1 MGNIE
6 KSLEVYERLRTH
18 KYKITV
24 ENGISFV
31 LEFKKKRYHHLAGF
45 QHLKDKPHLSTLVAD
60 KTAFYNALSRKTITE
75 QEVVSSQKF
84 FLIKERFDFFEQ
96 LVSIMDAGE
105 GRIIIDYDQSK
116 VKDSGIKAKFMLYKR
131 SGTPFK
137 EEFCCF
143 SLFIGY
149 DDITKEYYPAT
160 YIVEH
165 SNKYTNDQTP
175 HYCTI
180 EIIRPP
186 KKKKKKPA
194 KKAK

>member
-1 MGNIE
+1 MGSIE
-6 KSLEVYERLRTH
+6 KSLEVYEKLRMH
-18 KYKITV
+18 KYRITI
-24 ENGISFV
+24 ENGVSFV
-31 LEFKKKRYHHLAGF
+31 LDFKKKRYHHLAGF
-45 QHLKDKPHLSTLVAD
+45 QHLKDKPHLSTLVKD
-60 KTAFYNALSRKTITE
+60 KTAFYNALSTKGITE

-84 FLIKERFDFFEQ
+84 SLIEERFRFFDQ
-96 LVSIMDAGE
+96 LLSIMAEGE

-116 VKDSGIKAKFMLYKR
+116 TKGSEIKAKFMLYKR

-149 DDITKEYYPAT
+149 DPLTGEYYPAT

-175 HYCTI
+175 LLCTI
-180 EIIRPP
+180 EVIKPP
-186 KKKKKKPA
+186 KKKNKPV

>member
-6 KSLEVYERLRTH
+6 KSLEVYEKLRTH
-18 KYKITV
+18 KYRITV

-45 QHLKDKPHLSTLVAD
+45 QHLKDKPHLSTLVKD
-60 KTAFYNALSRKTITE
+60 KAAFYNALSRNEITE

-84 FLIKERFDFFEQ
+84 SLIEDRFHFFDQ
-96 LVSIMDAGE
+96 LLNIMEAGE
-105 GRIIIDYDQSK
+105 GRIIIDYDQTKAKGSE
-116 VKDSGIKAKFMLYKR
+116 IKAKFMLYKR
-131 SGTPFK
+131 SGNPFK

-149 DDITKEYYPAT
+149 DHLTKEYYPAT

-175 HYCTI
+175 LLCTI
-180 EIIRPP
+180 EVIKHPS
-186 KKKKKKPA
+186 KKNKPTKKEK
-194 KKAK
+194 

>member
-1 MGNIE
+1 MGSIE
-6 KSLEVYERLRTH
+6 KSVEVYERLRTH

-45 QHLKDKPHLSTLVAD
+45 QHLKDKPHLSTLVRD
-60 KTAFYNALSRKTITE
+60 KAAFYNALSKKGFTE
-75 QEVVSSQKF
+75 QEIMSSQKF
-84 FLIKERFDFFEQ
+84 SLIKERLDFFEE

-116 VKDSGIKAKFMLYKR
+116 VKNSEIKAKFMLYKR
-131 SGTPFK
+131 SGIPFK
-137 EEFCCF
+137 KEFCCF

-149 DDITKEYYPAT
+149 DDFTKEYYPAT

-165 SNKYTNDQTP
+165 SNKYTDDQT
-175 HYCTI
+175 HLYCKI
-180 EIIRPP
+180 EIIQPP
-186 KKKKKKPA
+186 KKKNKKPT
-194 KKAK
+194 KKTM

>member
-1 MGNIE
+1 MGGRIRFPLGALCQNSHRIP
-6 KSLEVYERLRTH
+6 SSCQAYRL
-18 KYKITV
+18 KQ
-24 ENGISFV
+24 
-31 LEFKKKRYHHLAGF
+31 
-45 QHLKDKPHLSTLVAD
+45 QHNESGDILSSHLSTLVTD
-60 KTAFYNALSRKTITE
+60 KTAFYNALSRQNITE
-75 QEVVSSQKF
+75 QEVISSQKF

-96 LVSIMDAGE
+96 LISIMDAGE
-105 GRIIIDYDQSK
+105 GRIILDYDQTK
-116 VKDSGIKAKFMLYKR
+116 VKDSEIKAKFMLYKR

-180 EIIRPP
+180 EIILPP